1 MRVYHGTHVEVT
13 DNIQESIL
21 FIHPEGPGEREFR
34 PSSLVASTCSSLT
47 SDARINTKTKGTWG
61 GSGSF
66 GLHFHVILLR
76 EITSHR

>member
-13 DNIQESIL
+13 DNIQESVL
-21 FIHPEGPGEREFR
+21 FIHHEGPGEREFR
-34 PSSLVASTCSSLT
+34 PSSLVASTCSSL
-47 SDARINTKTKGTWG
+47 INTKTKGTWG

-66 GLHFHVILLR
+66 GLHFYVILLR